1 MKSLFIASLILH
13 AVTSYA
19 QVDPVNKEGIA
30 IDGYDLVS
38 YFQTGKPQKG
48 NSSFKHVYQ
57 NITYYFVDQNN
68 LAAFKENPGK
78 YLPQYEG
85 FCALGVS
92 YGKKISIDPLTY
104 KIIDNKLYLFYNGKT
119 TQGSINSLITWNKDE
134 SRLLKRAESQ
144 WPDVKKRKYKTGDTL

>member
-1 MKSLFIASLILH
+1 MKFQLAFALLLVTFASFG
-13 AVTSYA
+13 
-19 QVDPVNKEGIA
+19 QFDPVSKDGVAIA
-30 IDGYDLVS
+30 GYDLVS
-38 YFQTGKPQKG
+38 YFQTSKPQKG
-48 NSSFKHVYQ
+48 NSTFKHVYH
-57 NITYYFVDQNN
+57 NVIYYFVNQNN
-68 LAAFKENPGK
+68 LEAFKEDPNK

-119 TQGSINSLITWNKDE
+119 TQGSINSLVTWNKDE

-144 WPDVKKRKYKTGDTL
+144 WPDVKKRKYKAGDTL